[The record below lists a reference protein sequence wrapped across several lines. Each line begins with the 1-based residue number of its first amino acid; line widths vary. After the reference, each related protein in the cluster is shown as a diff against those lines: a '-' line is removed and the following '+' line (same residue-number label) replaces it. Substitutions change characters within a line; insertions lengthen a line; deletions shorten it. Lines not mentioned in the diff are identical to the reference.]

1 MKVDKYELQFNLMER
16 WLTLHE
22 EGKTIPQ
29 LLAGRGFHTIALYG
43 LGKIG
48 KHVVYALRESDVTV
62 LYVMDRAKAGVY
74 DGIPVKKTEEEL
86 PEVDAVI
93 VTVVYEFDEIEKML
107 MDRVSYPV
115 ISLEEILYEG

>member
-1 MKVDKYELQFNLMER
+1 MKVNKFEMLFNLVER

-29 LLAGRGFHTIALYG
+29 ILAGRGIHTISIYG

-48 KHVVYALRESDVTV
+48 KHMLWELRDSEVTV
-62 LYVMDRAKAGVY
+62 LYMLDRARTGIC
-74 DGIPVKKTEEEL
+74 DGIPVKKAEEEL

-93 VTVVYEFDEIEKML
+93 VTAVYEYDEIEKML
-107 MDRVSYPV
+107 AARVSCPV

>member
-1 MKVDKYELQFNLMER
+1 MKVNKFEMLFNLVER

-29 LLAGRGFHTIALYG
+29 ILAGRGIHTISIYG

-48 KHVVYALRESDVTV
+48 KHSEVTV
-62 LYVMDRAKAGVY
+62 LYMLDRARTGIC
-74 DGIPVKKTEEEL
+74 DGIPVKKAEEEL

-93 VTVVYEFDEIEKML
+93 VTAVYEYDEIEKML
-107 MDRVSYPV
+107 ADRVSCPV